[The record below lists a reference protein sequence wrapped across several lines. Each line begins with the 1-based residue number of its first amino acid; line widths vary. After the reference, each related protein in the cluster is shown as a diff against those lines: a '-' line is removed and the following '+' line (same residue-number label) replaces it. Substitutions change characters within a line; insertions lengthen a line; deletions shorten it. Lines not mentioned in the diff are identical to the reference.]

1 VAEQQFMRSA
11 LGSMLGKFIDGR
23 PDYVLFT
30 SFTFSASFFEDNVL
44 PLLCGTDINDLKGAS
59 LTRDMLNR
67 QLAELKVVVACDHS
81 AHPEPKGN
89 LRYGL
94 MTVALDRG
102 RFHPKI
108 ILMAGT
114 GTSGRKELWLSVASA
129 NLSYSGWGVNREVV
143 GITPVAAQHADEL
156 QPLLAWLLRQ
166 AESKVSMAGAAPG
179 QAPVEEGDTRHVLE
193 HLLAALGTDRLP
205 AGEAR
210 DLPTLHLALP
220 PQIRTSQVSLLSS
233 LLGGDAWREATVISP
248 FWSDVPGLIARA
260 EADTRGDI
268 DFRLVPAMQ
277 GDGYAFPSLREVR
290 PVSYARFV
298 DEPER
303 YTHAKALLLADE
315 KHKVL
320 CIGSANFTTAALQH
334 GSGWLSNIEAMLRYR
349 VDVDYNW
356 SRMLTDLARDDRAG
370 ADDGEEGAPPLPPFR
385 ADIVYDWRSKHFH
398 CNLTVDPDA
407 GFADLLLEIGPLTHR
422 FDCRRQREHRV
433 SLPLPLRHP
442 VRSYKL
448 IYESGTGTIV
458 HVGLVSQLNAEDDQ
472 LGYLPKPRLDQV
484 LALLHGLVPGRVD
497 PRCRGVGGGEDEESD
512 PDGND
517 NTEPV
522 FDFFGFFLATDKMR
536 RYYAD
541 PRHRD
546 EDALGTGNT
555 SIYTLYRAVMAQPD
569 ATPAAQI
576 GRYVQLAELAE
587 TLGYLHALRPQAK
600 PRPARAEIEEEMQR
614 LELAIAPLTEASPH
628 WRNMFAPRLP
638 DTRQFL
644 AWFRHE
650 LTLKTLAP

>member
-1 VAEQQFMRSA
+1 MRSA

-67 QLAELKVVVACDHS
+67 QLAELKVVVTCDHS
-81 AHPEPKGN
+81 AHPEPKSN

-94 MTVALDRG
+94 MTVALERG
-102 RFHPKI
+102 RFRPKI

-143 GITPVAAQHADEL
+143 GITPVAGQHADEL

-166 AESKVSMAGAAPG
+166 AESKVGIARTAPG

-205 AGEAR
+205 ADEAR
-210 DLPTLHLALP
+210 ELPTLHLALP
-220 PQIRTSQVSLLSS
+220 PQIRAAQPSLLSS
-233 LLGGDAWREATVISP
+233 LLGGEAWREATVISP
-248 FWSDVPGLIARA
+248 FWSDVPGLMARA
-260 EADTRGDI
+260 EADTRRDI
-268 DFRLVPAMQ
+268 AFRLVPAMQ
-277 GDGYAFPSLREVR
+277 GDGYAFPALPEER
-290 PVSYARFV
+290 PASYARFV
-298 DEPER
+298 DEPDR
-303 YTHAKALLLADE
+303 YTHAKALLLSGAR
-315 KHKVL
+315 HKAL

-349 VDVDYNW
+349 VGTDYDW
-356 SRMLTDLARDDRAG
+356 SRMLTDLARDDRADS
-370 ADDGEEGAPPLPPFR
+370 ADGEEGAPPLPPFQ
-385 ADIVYDWRSKHFH
+385 ADVVYDWRSKQFH
-398 CNLTVDPDA
+398 CNLTVEPDA
-407 GFADLLLEIGPLTHR
+407 GIASLLLEIGPLTHR
-422 FDCRRQREHRV
+422 FGCRSQHEHRV
-433 SLPLPLRHP
+433 SLPLVLRHP

-448 IYESGTGTIV
+448 IYESGAGTMV
-458 HVGLVSQLNAEDDQ
+458 HVGLVTQLNAEDDQ

-484 LALLHGLVPGRVD
+484 LALLHGLVPGRID
-497 PRCRGVGGGEDEESD
+497 PRRRGGGGGEAEESD

-517 NTEPV
+517 NAEPV
-522 FDFFGFFLATDKMR
+522 FDFFNFFLATDKMR

-546 EDALGTGNT
+546 ENPLGTGST
-555 SIYTLYRAVMAQPD
+555 SIYTLYRAVTAQPD
-569 ATPAAQI
+569 ATPEAQI

-587 TLGYLHALRPQAK
+587 TLGYLHALRPQAQ
-600 PRPARAEIEEEMQR
+600 PRPARSEIEEEMQR
-614 LELAIAPLTEASPH
+614 LELAIAPLMAASPH
-628 WRNMFAPRLP
+628 WNNMFAPHLP
-638 DTRQFL
+638 DACTFL

-650 LTLKTLAP
+650 LTLKTLAS

>member
-1 VAEQQFMRSA
+1 MRSA

-23 PDYVLFT
+23 PEYVLFT

-108 ILMAGT
+108 VLMAGT

-156 QPLLAWLLRQ
+156 QLLITWLLRQ
-166 AESKVSMAGAAPG
+166 AETKVGMAGAAPS
-179 QAPVEEGDTRHVLE
+179 QAPVEEGATRHVLE
-193 HLLAALGTDRLP
+193 HLLAALSTDRLP
-205 AGEAR
+205 ANEAR
-210 DLPTLHLALP
+210 DLPKLHLALP

-233 LLGGDAWREATVISP
+233 LLGGEAWREATVISP
-248 FWSDVPGLIARA
+248 FWSDVPGLMTRA
-260 EADTRGDI
+260 EANTRGDI
-268 DFRLVPAMQ
+268 AFRLVPAMQ
-277 GDGYAFPSLREVR
+277 GDGYAFPSLPEER
-290 PVSYARFV
+290 PASYARFA

-303 YTHAKALLLADE
+303 YTHAKALLLAGE

-320 CIGSANFTTAALQH
+320 CIGSANFTMAALQH
-334 GSGWLSNIEAMLRYR
+334 GSGMLSNIEAMLRYR
-349 VDVDYNW
+349 VDADYDW

-370 ADDGEEGAPPLPPFR
+370 ADDGDEGAPPLPPFR
-385 ADIVYDWRSKHFH
+385 ADIVYDWRSKQFH

-433 SLPLPLRHP
+433 SLPLPLRHL

-448 IYESGTGTIV
+448 IYESGTGTTV
-458 HVGLVSQLNAEDDQ
+458 YVGLVTQLNAEDDQ

-484 LALLHGLVPGRVD
+484 LALLHGLVPGRID
-497 PRCRGVGGGEDEESD
+497 PRRRGGGGGGEDEESD

-517 NTEPV
+517 NAEPV

-546 EDALGTGNT
+546 ENPLGTGST
-555 SIYTLYRAVMAQPD
+555 SLYTLYRAVTAQAD
-569 ATPAAQI
+569 ATPEALI

-587 TLGYLHALRPQAK
+587 TLSYLHSLRPQAQ
-600 PRPARAEIEEEMQR
+600 PRPARSEIEEEMQR
-614 LELAIAPLTEASPH
+614 LELAIAPLMAASPH
-628 WRNMFAPRLP
+628 WNNMFAPRLP
-638 DTRQFL
+638 DAHTFL

-650 LTLKTLAP
+650 LTLKALAP